1 MGPLYYP
8 RITSD
13 PTYYIL
19 SARRGCQVPSGDDN
33 DTHKNKYKEKG
44 TDKNKYKEKVLQ
56 RLIACYIFEKHGAQG
71 FEILYWLSSAN
82 NNDTTHKCKDK
93 NKVFQ
98 WPMVWFIF
106 KKNRGFSDIKYNI
119 FLSINL
125 NQNRI
130 HPRFRGS
137 RPWIFFRMACG
148 SDLNSF
154 FTKMS
159 QQWRAKCFW
168 QGILLSGGMT

>member
-56 RLIACYIFEKHGAQG
+56 RLIACFIFEMHGAQG

-82 NNDTTHKCKDK
+82 DNDTTHKYKDK
-93 NKVFQ
+93 DKVF
-98 WPMVWFIF
+98 
-106 KKNRGFSDIKYNI
+106 
-119 FLSINL
+119 L
-125 NQNRI
+125 
-130 HPRFRGS
+130 
-137 RPWIFFRMACG
+137 
-148 SDLNSF
+148 
-154 FTKMS
+154 
-159 QQWRAKCFW
+159 
-168 QGILLSGGMT
+168 

>member
-56 RLIACYIFEKHGAQG
+56 RLIACYIVEKHGAQG

-82 NNDTTHKCKDK
+82 DNDTTHKYKDK
-93 NKVFQ
+93 CHNNGEPNVFGKA
-98 WPMVWFIF
+98 F
-106 KKNRGFSDIKYNI
+106 
-119 FLSINL
+119 
-125 NQNRI
+125 
-130 HPRFRGS
+130 
-137 RPWIFFRMACG
+137 C
-148 SDLNSF
+148 
-154 FTKMS
+154 
-159 QQWRAKCFW
+159 
-168 QGILLSGGMT
+168 